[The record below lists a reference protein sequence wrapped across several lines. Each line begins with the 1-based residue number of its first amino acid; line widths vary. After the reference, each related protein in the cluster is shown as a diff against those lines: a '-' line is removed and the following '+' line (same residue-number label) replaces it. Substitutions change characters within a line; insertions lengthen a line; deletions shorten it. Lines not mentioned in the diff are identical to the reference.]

1 MRNVGCQGSEST
13 YVSRMPDFGGG
24 VHANWMRCASRILG
38 EEGRAESAV
47 FGWISGQFVPDF
59 GESLAEL
66 VELCVCSDRVFALT
80 NEAGDQLLLLLET
93 LIETCFV

>member
-1 MRNVGCQGSEST
+1 MIDARKL
-13 YVSRMPDFGGG
+13 GGDVRYG
-24 VHANWMRCASRILG
+24 FWVKRD
-38 EEGRAESAV
+38 AV
-47 FGWISGQFVPDF
+47 FGWIGGQFVPDF

-66 VELCVCSDRVFALT
+66 VELCVCIDRVFALT